1 MGDGEE
7 EGEVA
12 GAEDLGAEE
21 CDGSALFYWSGDSP
35 TKGEAA
41 EDGEEADQGDAD
53 RPERAG
59 APTSAD
65 GGNAEEQAA
74 KGGKGQERSAPQDA
88 HERLEEKR

>member
-12 GAEDLGAEE
+12 GREDLGAEQG
-21 CDGSALFYWSGDSP
+21 DGSALFYGSGDSP

-41 EDGEEADQGDAD
+41 EEGEEADQGDAD
-53 RPERAG
+53 CPERAG

-74 KGGKGQERSAPQDA
+74 KGGEGQESSAPQDA
-88 HERLEEKR
+88 HDRLENNR